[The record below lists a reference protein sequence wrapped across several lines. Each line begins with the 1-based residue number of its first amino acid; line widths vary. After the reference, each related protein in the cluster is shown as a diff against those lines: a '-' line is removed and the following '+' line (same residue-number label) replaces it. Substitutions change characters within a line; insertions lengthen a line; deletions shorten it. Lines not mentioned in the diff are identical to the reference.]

1 MRKNK
6 SLRLYFVGNDE
17 DGGQGVLAFNCRQAK
32 KLAWPFIDSSSW
44 LDVNAR
50 LIRDARIEHVKN
62 PELGHILTYTEG
74 LKSGVYGPNYDDEGP
89 ECLRCNSSLDCRG
102 CAYRDNWLGQ

>member
-1 MRKNK
+1 MLKNK
-6 SLRLYFVGNDE
+6 TLRMYFVGNDD
-17 DGGQGVLAFNCRQAK
+17 DGGVAVLAFNGRQAK
-32 KLAWPFIDSSSW
+32 KLAWPFLDTSSW

-74 LKSGVYGPNYDDEGP
+74 LKQGFES
-89 ECLRCNSSLDCRG
+89 
-102 CAYRDNWLGQ
+102 A